1 VKQLRVIGAYF
12 GNQIVP
18 PVLAALFVAAIYA
31 AWRAWK
37 PDQGPPVSEVGWG
50 VAIFVAALVGV
61 HQVQMVWAEG
71 RVLRRYLRRLEQLE
85 GEVGDWFLARQ
96 RGAPPMMPL
105 DVNEFAAHRNRWY
118 QYSQETIQ
126 EYRRR
131 FDGRVVALIRQ
142 LQDAGFEQE
151 ELQRTSRIEII
162 NELQIQEVLR
172 GLSVAVATLKENW

>member
-1 VKQLRVIGAYF
+1 
-12 GNQIVP
+12 
-18 PVLAALFVAAIYA
+18 
-31 AWRAWK
+31 
-37 PDQGPPVSEVGWG
+37 
-50 VAIFVAALVGV
+50 
-61 HQVQMVWAEG
+61 
-71 RVLRRYLRRLEQLE
+71 
-85 GEVGDWFLARQ
+85 
-96 RGAPPMMPL
+96 MMPL